1 MKLLVYGG
9 SFNPPHLAHCRL
21 AELSYE
27 TVKPDLALIVPA
39 SVPPHKKLS
48 PDSPEAEVRARLCE
62 LAFGELQGFEISDIE
77 LKRQKKTYTWE
88 TLDELR
94 KLYNNPELYLVVGS
108 DMFLSFEK
116 VWSRSD
122 YILQN
127 ASLIVLARENEDI
140 EDMFRYKSELEK
152 KHLGNILI
160 INSPVMPMSSSE
172 IREELKIRRG
182 REKLSEA
189 VYREIIRLRLYG
201 AKPDLYWLLE
211 DSLRY
216 IEDIERKE
224 HIKGSAK
231 AARDLAL
238 HWGCDAG
245 IAEEAAILHDLTKNC
260 PRDFHLMLNKKYG
273 NFFSQA
279 ELQNHKLMHAKTSA
293 YYAREL
299 YGIGDEVFGAIYWHT
314 TGKPGMTKLE
324 KLVYLADLIEENRE
338 FKDISHIRKLAFE
351 DLDRAMQYALT
362 IGIEKLKLERIE
374 PCEDSIR
381 ALSFYGG

>member
-1 MKLLVYGG
+1 M
-9 SFNPPHLAHCRL
+9 
-21 AELSYE
+21 
-27 TVKPDLALIVPA
+27 
-39 SVPPHKKLS
+39 
-48 PDSPEAEVRARLCE
+48 RARLCE

-77 LKRQKKTYTWE
+77 LKRQKKSYTWE

-116 VWSRSD
+116 VWSRSN
-122 YILQN
+122 YILEN

-152 KHLGNILI
+152 KHSGNMLI

-260 PRDFHLMLNKKYG
+260 PRDFHLALNEKYG

-314 TGKPGMTKLE
+314 TGKPDMTKLE

-362 IGIEKLKLERIE
+362 VGIEKLKLERIE